1 MHEARQQSW
10 LASLGRVISGLR
22 KQSMDADQVD
32 PSDPAITKM
41 TISLALDLLNEEQ
54 SHERFKPKDRVSWKW
69 GMKNKSVPL
78 ARQTA
83 VALQVRQEPFND
95 STLAPSSTYYEE
107 PLDVL
112 VGVYTHEGIFRELWV
127 DGRRLCLLT
136 DHRINSP
143 NGGTQ
148 WGQGEG

>member
-1 MHEARQQSW
+1 MTQSNEHW
-10 LASLGRVISGLR
+10 LASLGRVLTGRR
-22 KQSMDADQVD
+22 KQSVEANRID

-41 TISLALDLLNEEQ
+41 TISLALDLLNEDR
-54 SHERFKPKDRVSWKW
+54 SHERFSPRDRVSWKW

-83 VALQVRQEPFND
+83 VVLKVRQDPITD
-95 STLAPSSTYYEE
+95 STQSPSSTYYEE

-112 VGVYTHEGIFRELWV
+112 VGMYTHEGIFRELWI

-136 DHRINSP
+136 DQRLNSP
-143 NGGTQ
+143 NDGSYGA
-148 WGQGEG
+148 QGEE